1 MHYRSEV
8 PTHSQ
13 LPAHLHNWHMQYIH
27 TYILTIYYYRITF
40 STFNNMLIST
50 GRSESDVTGV
60 KNSPTVCY
68 TEDDL
73 LELTSAEFS
82 NTRNDMVATCR
93 EV

>member
-1 MHYRSEV
+1 
-8 PTHSQ
+8 
-13 LPAHLHNWHMQYIH
+13 
-27 TYILTIYYYRITF
+27 
-40 STFNNMLIST
+40 MLISI

-60 KNSPTVCY
+60 KKSHTVCY